1 MTLMIQSINWL
12 EFTYTNPS
20 DNVECF
26 YSHYIILLMNVFQD
40 VALLGIKISIKLTV
54 QNISHGCA

>member
-1 MTLMIQSINWL
+1 MLLFTL
-12 EFTYTNPS
+12 
-20 DNVECF
+20 
-26 YSHYIILLMNVFQD
+26 YIILLMNVFQD

>member
-40 VALLGIKISIKLTV
+40 WSASKFP
-54 QNISHGCA
+54 